1 MKEFR
6 VPSHPLIHAIIFA
19 LAEDLENIDESA
31 TAVSLLCFP
40 FPY

>member
-6 VPSHPLIHAIIFA
+6 VSSPPLIYAIVFA
-19 LAEDLENIDESA
+19 LAEELENIDESA